1 MTSNQ
6 NKRELLRQKRKEQKR
21 RKIYTTALITVAV
34 LAVIGLLAF
43 LPKLLSK
50 PANYDSS
57 QGFSLGD
64 PNAPVKV
71 VAFSSYTCGYC
82 KIFSESL
89 EKDFIEDFVDT
100 GKVYYRYVNMAS
112 ASEES
117 INAAEASHCAEDQNK
132 FFEYKGLL
140 YTYASAAEGFSVE
153 NLIRYANA
161 AGLDVEAFE
170 ACMLSDQYAQA
181 YRDDRSFAQSVG
193 VTATPTFLVNDQLV
207 YSNELITTVENQ
219 LSN

>member
-21 RKIYTTALITVAV
+21 RKIYMTALITVAV
-34 LAVIGLLAF
+34 LSVIGLLAF

-71 VAFSSYTCGYC
+71 VVFSSYTCGYC
-82 KIFSESL
+82 KIFSEGL
-89 EKDFIEDFVDT
+89 EKDFIKDYVDT
-100 GKVYYRYVNMAS
+100 GKVYYRYVNMAN

-117 INAAEASHCAEDQNK
+117 MNAAEASHCAADQNI
-132 FFEYKGLL
+132 FFEYKG
-140 YTYASAAEGFSVE
+140 
-153 NLIRYANA
+153 R
-161 AGLDVEAFE
+161 
-170 ACMLSDQYAQA
+170 
-181 YRDDRSFAQSVG
+181 FAK
-193 VTATPTFLVNDQLV
+193 
-207 YSNELITTVENQ
+207 
-219 LSN
+219 

>member
-1 MTSNQ
+1 
-6 NKRELLRQKRKEQKR
+6 
-21 RKIYTTALITVAV
+21 
-34 LAVIGLLAF
+34 
-43 LPKLLSK
+43 
-50 PANYDSS
+50 
-57 QGFSLGD
+57 
-64 PNAPVKV
+64 
-71 VAFSSYTCGYC
+71 
-82 KIFSESL
+82 
-89 EKDFIEDFVDT
+89 
-100 GKVYYRYVNMAS
+100 MAS

-117 INAAEASHCAEDQNK
+117 INAAEASQCAADQNK

-181 YRDDRSFAQSVG
+181 YLDDRSFAQSVG